1 MTEHLM
7 TEHGTKV
14 DVVKTTYSLFQS
26 RGIVVAVV
34 TAAAAAAA
42 AAADYS
48 YTQLKRE
55 VAAATR

>member
-26 RGIVVAVV
+26 RVIVVAVV
-34 TAAAAAAA
+34 AAAAA

>member
-26 RGIVVAVV
+26 RVIGVAVV
-34 TAAAAAAA
+34 TAAAA

>member
-1 MTEHLM
+1 M

-26 RGIVVAVV
+26 RVIVVAVV
-34 TAAAAAAA
+34 TAAA

>member
-26 RGIVVAVV
+26 RVIVVAVV
-34 TAAAAAAA
+34 TA